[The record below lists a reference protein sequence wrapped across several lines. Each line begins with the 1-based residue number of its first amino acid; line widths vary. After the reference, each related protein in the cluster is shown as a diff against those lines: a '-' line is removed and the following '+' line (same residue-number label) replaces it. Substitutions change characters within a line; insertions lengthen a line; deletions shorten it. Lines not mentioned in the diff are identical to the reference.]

1 MTARTA
7 VPEAQVRATLERLR
21 ADHMQAQPVPRTGR
35 GLAAPCAKLGRCVA
49 LWTIPTRPQAVCAR
63 HGGAAATFWWAVN
76 ASGDASGSSWPESLW
91 DLERAAARRTWRGVF
106 FGKRK
111 AAEHCRESN
120 APQPFYGLFCG
131 KVYFRLRISR
141 ASSGVATS
149 LPNSSMTRRARSTN
163 CTLLSASLP
172 LEYMTLSSMPTR
184 IWPPRATAP

>member
-106 FGKRK
+106 L
-111 AAEHCRESN
+111 ASE
-120 APQPFYGLFCG
+120 
-131 KVYFRLRISR
+131 RLRSIAEKAMLRSLFMGCS
-141 ASSGVATS
+141 AGKFTSG
-149 LPNSSMTRRARSTN
+149 
-163 CTLLSASLP
+163 
-172 LEYMTLSSMPTR
+172 
-184 IWPPRATAP
+184 